1 MNRKTTRLALLAAPL
16 LFAATAA
23 HADFAVVQ
31 REIEVDKPAA
41 EVWAKVGDYCAIS
54 VWLDLDCS
62 YVFGT
67 GDVGTNRALA
77 GGRIEEVM
85 VAQTDHSYTYIQ
97 TVGNMAERHYT
108 GTLNVEPVTDTT
120 SRILYTLVW
129 DEAGYAT
136 DEERA
141 TARTNFET
149 RFQTAIETMKALA
162 EAP

>member
-1 MNRKTTRLALLAAPL
+1 MKWKTTRLAALTSA
-16 LFAATAA
+16 FFIAATAA
-23 HADFAVVQ
+23 YADFAVVQ
-31 REIEVDKPAA
+31 REIEVNEPAE

-54 VWLDLDCS
+54 EWLDLDCT
-62 YVFGT
+62 YLFGD
-67 GDVGTNRALA
+67 GSVGTNRALA

-129 DEAGYAT
+129 DESGYAN
-136 DEERA
+136 DEERN

-149 RFQTAIETMKALA
+149 RFQTAIETMKAMA